1 MVTEGTY
8 PVTTG
13 GVSTWCDQLVTG
25 MDEHEFEVTAIVA
38 AGREPVVW
46 TAPANLRAVRRVPMW
61 ADWPKPLRLR
71 TAGRRKAEGLLGT
84 MWDAALG
91 QDVPENHERF
101 GEALRGLAEISATVP
116 IGRLLATRGS
126 IPALLA
132 AWAAQQVPDGARP
145 LHVGEAVLACGLVDR
160 MLALLDVRLGDV
172 DVVHA
177 TGNGPSALVGLAH
190 MWRTGTPGVLTEH
203 GVYLRER
210 YLAMSKSSLPWAV
223 RRAVMAFTSALCRL
237 AYRQYPRILPVNRFN
252 ARWERLL
259 GATEAQIETVVN
271 GVDPA
276 TFTAVESEPAVPTIS
291 FVGRIDPLKDLET
304 LIRAFALVREEVP
317 GARLRLFGPVQ
328 RSNLPYQQ
336 HLQAVADELRLG
348 DSLTWEGPSAGSR
361 PAIEAGSIVALSSIS
376 EGLPFTVVE
385 AMMCGRATVNT
396 DVGGVS
402 ECLDEEQRT
411 GRLVPARDPRAFADA
426 CVELLTDDLLR
437 RRTGRLARQHSL
449 AKFDLQVCL
458 DNYRNQY
465 TRVVASA
472 AEGAFAGVPAAHVP
486 AVDVAALDAQIT
498 DGGLTDVDEPAAV
511 PAATAPVLEADE
523 LGALDR
529 VG

>member
-1 MVTEGTY
+1 MRIAMVTEGTY

-25 MDEHEFEVTAIVA
+25 MAEHQFEVTVIVA
-38 AGREPVVW
+38 TGREPVVW
-46 TAPANLRAVRRVPMW
+46 TAPTNLRAVRRAPMW
-61 ADWPKPLRLR
+61 ADWPTPLRLR
-71 TAGRRKAEGLLGT
+71 TAGRRKAEGLLDT
-84 MWDAALG
+84 MWGAALG
-91 QDVPENHERF
+91 EDIPENHERF
-101 GEALRGLAEISATVP
+101 GEAIRGLAEISSTVP
-116 IGRLLATRGS
+116 IGRLLAAKGS
-126 IPALLA
+126 LPALLA
-132 AWAAQQVPDGARP
+132 AWEAQQVPQGSRP
-145 LHVGEAVLACGLVDR
+145 LHVGEAVMACGLVDR
-160 MLALLDVRLGDV
+160 VLALLDVRLGSV

-177 TGNGPSALVGLAH
+177 TGNGPSALVGMAH

-210 YLAMSKSSLPWAV
+210 YLAMGKSSLPWGV

-237 AYRQYPRILPVNRFN
+237 AYRTYPKILPVNRFN
-252 ARWERLL
+252 ARWEKLL
-259 GATEAQIETVVN
+259 GAADHQVETIVN

-276 TFTAVESEPAVPTIS
+276 TFTAIDSEPAVPTIS

-317 GARLRLFGPVQ
+317 AARLRLFGPVQ
-328 RSNLPYQQ
+328 PSNVPYQQ
-336 HLQAVADELRLG
+336 HLQAVADELGLG
-348 DSLTWEGPSAGSR
+348 GSLTWEGPSAGSR
-361 PAIEAGSIVALSSIS
+361 PAIEAGSIVAPSSIS

-396 DVGGVS
+396 DVGGVA

-426 CVELLTDDLLR
+426 CVELLTDELLR

-449 AKFDLQVCL
+449 AKFDLQKCL
-458 DNYRNQY
+458 DNYRDQY
-465 TRVVASA
+465 AQAVASA
-472 AEGAFAGVPAAHVP
+472 AEGTFVGVPAV
-486 AVDVAALDAQIT
+486 AVQALDVELT
-498 DGGLTDVDEPAAV
+498 GGGITDVDERTAASAAAV
-511 PAATAPVLEADE
+511 PV
-523 LGALDR
+523 LGADALER

>member
-1 MVTEGTY
+1 MLTEGTY

-38 AGREPVVW
+38 TGREPVVW
-46 TAPANLRAVRRVPMW
+46 TVPANVRAVRRVPMW
-61 ADWPKPLRLR
+61 ADWPTPLRLR
-71 TAGRRKAEGLLGT
+71 TAGRKKAEVLLDT

-91 QDVPENHERF
+91 QDVTANHERF
-101 GEALRGLAEISATVP
+101 GEALRGLTEISATVP
-116 IGRLLATRGS
+116 IGRLLAAKGS
-126 IPALLA
+126 VPALLA
-132 AWAAQQVPDGARP
+132 AWSSQQVPEGARP

-160 MLALLDVRLGDV
+160 VLALLDTRLGDV
-172 DVVHA
+172 DLVHA

-190 MWRTGTPGVLTEH
+190 MWRTGTPGILTEH

-210 YLAMSKSSLPWAV
+210 YLAMSESSLPWSV

-237 AYRQYPRILPVNRFN
+237 AYRQYPKILPVNRFN
-252 ARWERLL
+252 ARWEQLL
-259 GATEAQIETVVN
+259 GATEAQVETIVN

-276 TFTAVESEPAVPTIS
+276 TFTAVDSEPAVPTIS

-304 LIRAFALVREEVP
+304 LIRAFALVRQEVP
-317 GARLRLFGPVQ
+317 AARLRLFGPVQ
-328 RSNLPYQQ
+328 RSNLAYQQ
-336 HLQAVADELRLG
+336 HLQTVADELGLG

-402 ECLDEEQRT
+402 ECLDDEQRT
-411 GRLVPARDPRAFADA
+411 GRLVPARNPRAFADA
-426 CVELLTDDLLR
+426 CVELLQDDLLR

-449 AKFDLQVCL
+449 AKFDLRVCL
-458 DNYRNQY
+458 DNYRQAY
-465 TRVVASA
+465 AR
-472 AEGAFAGVPAAHVP
+472 
-486 AVDVAALDAQIT
+486 
-498 DGGLTDVDEPAAV
+498 AAV
-511 PAATAPVLEADE
+511 SEEGLPLTTVGGAHADDGAADMLASPEEHAGLVVVSATRPLSD
-523 LGALDR
+523 LDR